1 MKHPLPSKRCI
12 NVMQN
17 KQAKR
22 SDITAAITIS
32 IWERHSFLFHLF
44 SAHIHLDIYTQLS
57 TQMTSNWFG

>member
-1 MKHPLPSKRCI
+1 
-12 NVMQN
+12 MQN

-32 IWERHSFLFHLF
+32 IWQRHSFLFHLF